1 MLNIVL
7 IKSQRKASEC
17 WKSLLVDEYVVDSF
31 TFMEMEKKLTLER
44 FQSEVKV
51 SSGIKTIKVTPNFG
65 SSFITG
71 LFTFR
76 LSFFLCRILALT
88 LVEQKSVAI
97 IRKVDQHCQL
107 MIKTIKDALNLHWLN
122 IQE

>member
-17 WKSLLVDEYVVDSF
+17 WKSLLVDEYIVDPF

-65 SSFITG
+65 SSFKNG
-71 LFTFR
+71 LFTFI
-76 LSFFLCRILALT
+76 CRFSY
-88 LVEQKSVAI
+88 VES
-97 IRKVDQHCQL
+97 
-107 MIKTIKDALNLHWLN
+107 WL
-122 IQE
+122 